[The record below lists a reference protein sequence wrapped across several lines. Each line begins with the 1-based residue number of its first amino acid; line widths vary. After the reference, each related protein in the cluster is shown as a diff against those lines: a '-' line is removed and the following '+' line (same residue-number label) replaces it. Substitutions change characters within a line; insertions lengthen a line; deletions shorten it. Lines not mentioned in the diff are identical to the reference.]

1 METAIQK
8 AKKVISMTDCERCFA
23 SRARQTII
31 DVLHPVTGRTVCYGK
46 TLEEARRE
54 FPDAEEM
61 SVDEFCAWKAEQQ
74 RTQITWSPTTEARFN
89 EMLGCLPPA
98 AATPDYNA
106 FLVGEP
112 YDHDAGNGRPRFEA
126 YRLRNGVYETASRPI
141 TRAEF
146 HAEMTNAGSER
157 AQP

>member
-1 METAIQK
+1 METTGQNRIT
-8 AKKVISMTDCERCFA
+8 ITDFTRCFA

-31 DVLHPVTGRTVCYGK
+31 DIVHPVTGLTVCYGK
-46 TLEEARRE
+46 TLDDTRQEYT
-54 FPDAEEM
+54 DAEEM
-61 SVDEFCAWKAEQQ
+61 SIGEFCSWKSEQQ
-74 RTQITWSPTTEARFN
+74 RTPITWSPTTEARFN

-126 YRLRNGVYETASRPI
+126 YRLRNDVYETASRPL

-157 AQP
+157 TQP